1 MESLV
6 LACRKT
12 RLATP
17 TFENKLVSPLMR
29 IGAVLLAAGQGSRI
43 GGSPKAL
50 LQLRGLS
57 FLEHHLGALKAVGIS
72 QVVVVTG
79 FYYQLVETIAHQ
91 FPVKVVRNI
100 IPERGQASSVRLG
113 IEALGSEFDAIIMLL
128 CDQPF
133 IGQAELT
140 LLLAEFSRLANLKGG
155 LSSAPEIILIPE
167 VAGQRGNP
175 TLFSGA
181 VMRAILA
188 SPDQFSCRQYADLH
202 PELITFFKTDNAH
215 FVIDIDTPEDLRLLN

>member
-1 MESLV
+1 
-6 LACRKT
+6 
-12 RLATP
+12 
-17 TFENKLVSPLMR
+17 MR

-50 LQLRGLS
+50 LQLQGLS
-57 FLEHHLGALKAVGIS
+57 FLEHHLGALNAVGVS

-79 FYYQLVETIAHQ
+79 FYYQSVETIAQQ
-91 FPVKVVRNI
+91 FPVQIVRNST
-100 IPERGQASSVRLG
+100 PELGQASSVRLG
-113 IEALGSEFDAIIMLL
+113 IEALGGEFDVIIMML

-133 IGQAELT
+133 IGRAELT
-140 LLLAEFSRLANLKGG
+140 LLLAKFRQLANLKGG
-155 LSSAPEIILIPE
+155 LSSTPEIILIPE

-188 SPDQFSCRQYADLH
+188 STEQLSCRHYADLH
-202 PELITFFKTDNAH
+202 PELITFLKTDNAH
-215 FVIDIDTPEDLRLLN
+215 FVIDIDTPEDLHLLTQKTP

>member
-1 MESLV
+1 
-6 LACRKT
+6 
-12 RLATP
+12 
-17 TFENKLVSPLMR
+17 MR

-50 LQLRGLS
+50 LQLQGLS
-57 FLEHHLGALKAVGIS
+57 FLEHHLGALNAVGVS

-79 FYYQLVETIAHQ
+79 FYYQSVEIIAQQ
-91 FPVKVVRNI
+91 FPVQIVRNST
-100 IPERGQASSVRLG
+100 PELGQASSVRLG
-113 IEALGSEFDAIIMLL
+113 IEALGGEFDVIIMML

-133 IGQAELT
+133 IGRAELT
-140 LLLAEFSRLANLKGG
+140 LLLAKFRQLANLKGG
-155 LSSAPEIILIPE
+155 LSSTPEIILIPE

-188 SPDQFSCRQYADLH
+188 SAEQLSCRQYADLH
-202 PELITFFKTDNAH
+202 PELITFLKTDNAH
-215 FVIDIDTPEDLRLLN
+215 FVIDIDTPEDLHLLTQKTP

>member
-1 MESLV
+1 
-6 LACRKT
+6 
-12 RLATP
+12 
-17 TFENKLVSPLMR
+17 MR

-50 LQLRGLS
+50 LQLQGLS
-57 FLEHHLGALKAVGIS
+57 FLEHHLGALNAVGVS

-79 FYYQLVETIAHQ
+79 FYYQSVETIAQQ
-91 FPVKVVRNI
+91 FPVQIVRNST
-100 IPERGQASSVRLG
+100 PELGQASSVRLG
-113 IEALGSEFDAIIMLL
+113 IEALGGEFDVIIMML

-133 IGQAELT
+133 IGRAELA
-140 LLLAEFSRLANLKGG
+140 LLLAEFIQLAHLKSG

-188 SPDQFSCRQYADLH
+188 STEQLSCRQYADLH
-202 PELITFFKTDNAH
+202 PELITFLKTENAH
-215 FVIDIDTPEDLRLLN
+215 FVIDIDTPEDLHLLTQKTP

>member
-1 MESLV
+1 
-6 LACRKT
+6 
-12 RLATP
+12 
-17 TFENKLVSPLMR
+17 MR

-50 LQLRGLS
+50 LQLQGLS
-57 FLEHHLGALKAVGIS
+57 FLEHHLGALNAVGVS

-79 FYYQLVETIAHQ
+79 FYYQSVETIAQQ
-91 FPVKVVRNI
+91 FPVQIVRNSA
-100 IPERGQASSVRLG
+100 PELGQASSVRLG
-113 IEALGSEFDAIIMLL
+113 IEALGGEFDVIIMML

-133 IGQAELT
+133 IGRAELT
-140 LLLAEFSRLANLKGG
+140 LLLAEFRQLAHLKGG

-167 VAGQRGNP
+167 VVGQRGNP

-188 SPDQFSCRQYADLH
+188 SAEQLSCRQYADLH
-202 PELITFFKTDNAH
+202 PELITFLKTANAH
-215 FVIDIDTPEDLRLLN
+215 FVIDIDTPEDLHLLTQKTP

>member
-1 MESLV
+1 
-6 LACRKT
+6 
-12 RLATP
+12 
-17 TFENKLVSPLMR
+17 MR

-50 LQLRGLS
+50 LQLQGLS
-57 FLEHHLGALKAVGIS
+57 FLEHHLGALNAVGVS

-79 FYYQLVETIAHQ
+79 FYYQSVETIAQQ
-91 FPVKVVRNI
+91 FPVQIVRNST
-100 IPERGQASSVRLG
+100 PELGQASSVRLG
-113 IEALGSEFDAIIMLL
+113 IEALGGEFDVIIMML

-133 IGQAELT
+133 IGRAELT
-140 LLLAEFSRLANLKGG
+140 LLLAEFRHLAHLKGG

-188 SPDQFSCRQYADLH
+188 SAEQLSCRQYADLH
-202 PELITFFKTDNAH
+202 PELITFLKTDNAH
-215 FVIDIDTPEDLRLLN
+215 FVSDIDTPEDLHLLTQKTP

>member
-1 MESLV
+1 
-6 LACRKT
+6 
-12 RLATP
+12 
-17 TFENKLVSPLMR
+17 MR

-50 LQLRGLS
+50 LQLQGLS
-57 FLEHHLGALKAVGIS
+57 FLEHHLGALNAVGVS

-79 FYYQLVETIAHQ
+79 FYYQSVETIAQQ
-91 FPVKVVRNI
+91 FPVQIVRNSA
-100 IPERGQASSVRLG
+100 PELGQASSVRLG
-113 IEALGSEFDAIIMLL
+113 IEALGGEFDVIIMML

-133 IGQAELT
+133 IGRAELT
-140 LLLAEFSRLANLKGG
+140 LLLAEFRQLANLKGG

-167 VAGQRGNP
+167 VVGHRGNP

-188 SPDQFSCRQYADLH
+188 SAEQLSCRQYADLH
-202 PELITFFKTDNAH
+202 PELITFLKTDNAH
-215 FVIDIDTPEDLRLLN
+215 FVIDIDTPEDLNILTQKTP

>member
-1 MESLV
+1 
-6 LACRKT
+6 
-12 RLATP
+12 
-17 TFENKLVSPLMR
+17 MR

-50 LQLRGLS
+50 LQLQGLS
-57 FLEHHLGALKAVGIS
+57 FLEHHLGALNAVGVS

-79 FYYQLVETIAHQ
+79 FYYQSVETIAQQ
-91 FPVKVVRNI
+91 FPVQIVRNSA
-100 IPERGQASSVRLG
+100 PELGQASSVRLG
-113 IEALGSEFDAIIMLL
+113 IEALGGELDVIIMML

-133 IGQAELT
+133 IGRAELT
-140 LLLAEFSRLANLKGG
+140 LLLAEFRQLANLKGG

-167 VAGQRGNP
+167 VVGHRGNP

-188 SPDQFSCRQYADLH
+188 SAEQLSCRQYADLH
-202 PELITFFKTDNAH
+202 PELITFLKTDNAH
-215 FVIDIDTPEDLRLLN
+215 FVIDIDTPEDLQLLTQKTP